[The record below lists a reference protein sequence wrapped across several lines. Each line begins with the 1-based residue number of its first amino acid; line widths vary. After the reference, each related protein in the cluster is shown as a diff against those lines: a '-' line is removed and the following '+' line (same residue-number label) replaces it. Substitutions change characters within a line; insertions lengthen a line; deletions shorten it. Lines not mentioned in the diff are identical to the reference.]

1 MRQDSRIELNI
12 ASNPESLPEV
22 RTAAERMARQEGFGD
37 ADAHRLVLAI
47 DEALANVIK
56 HGYEGR
62 PDQPITITLEKAKSA
77 EGRVG
82 IAVTVR
88 DQGRQ
93 VDPKTIKGRPLD
105 DIRPGGLGVHI
116 IRTVMDEY
124 SYSCP
129 EEGGM
134 MLRMI
139 KYISDDGTQ
148 PAPRDLPA
156 NDRVAKK

>member
-1 MRQDSRIELNI
+1 MRQDSKVELNI

-22 RTAAERMARQEGFGD
+22 RTAAEQMARQEGFGD

-105 DIRPGGLGVHI
+105 DILIHSSSLCRVRLRLLSFFSSIASRFSFCSSH
-116 IRTVMDEY
+116 DE
-124 SYSCP
+124 
-129 EEGGM
+129 
-134 MLRMI
+134 
-139 KYISDDGTQ
+139 
-148 PAPRDLPA
+148 
-156 NDRVAKK
+156 